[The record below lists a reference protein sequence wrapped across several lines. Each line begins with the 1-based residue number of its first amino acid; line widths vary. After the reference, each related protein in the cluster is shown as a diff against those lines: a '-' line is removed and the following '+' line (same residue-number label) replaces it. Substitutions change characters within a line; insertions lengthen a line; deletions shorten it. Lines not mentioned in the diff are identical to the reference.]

1 MEDFITVSLALAAG
15 SLRLAIP
22 LMLGALGGLFSERA
36 GIVDVG
42 IEGKMLIA
50 AFASAAIAY
59 TTNSP
64 WAGLAAGLG
73 AGVAFSL
80 IHGVGAI
87 AFQGNQVVS
96 GMALNILAAGLSAT
110 IAAALY
116 SQGGRT
122 PQLPDAARFRGTNF
136 AQNNGG
142 ADMDPALR
150 AVVELV
156 AGHNILVYLSLI
168 LVPFLVWLVHKTR
181 FGLRLRAVGE
191 NPEAVDTAGIPV
203 ARLRYQAS
211 IISGLLCGLAGTYIA
226 IAQSASFVPNMTA
239 GKGYL
244 ALAALIFGK
253 WRIWPTFFA
262 CVLFAFADAAQS
274 RLQGLMIP
282 GIGTVPVQF
291 IQALPYLLT
300 LILLAGLVGKAIPP
314 KASGVPYVKER

>member
-1 MEDFITVSLALAAG
+1 MDDFITVSLALAAG

-42 IEGKMLIA
+42 IEGKMLIS
-50 AFASAAIAY
+50 AFASAAVAHA
-59 TTNSP
+59 TNSP

-73 AGVAFSL
+73 AGIVFAL

-87 AFQGNQVVS
+87 AFRGNQVVS
-96 GMALNILAAGLSAT
+96 GMALNILAAGLTVT

-122 PQLPDAARFRGTNF
+122 PQLPDAARFRGTSF
-136 AQNNGG
+136 AA
-142 ADMDPALR
+142 ADGTSQLDPALR
-150 AVVELV
+150 ALFELV
-156 AGHNILVYLSLI
+156 AGHNILVYLSLV
-168 LVPFLVWLVHKTR
+168 LVPALVWLVHKTR

-191 NPEAVDTAGIPV
+191 NPEAVDTAGIQV
-203 ARLRYQAS
+203 ATLRYQAS

-262 CVLFAFADAAQS
+262 CLLFAFADAAQS
-274 RLQGLMIP
+274 RLQGLNIP
-282 GIGTVPVQF
+282 GIGAIPVQF
-291 IQALPYLLT
+291 IQALPYVLT
-300 LILLAGLVGKAIPP
+300 LVLLAGLVGRAIPP